1 MCILVP
7 RLRFCNNL
15 RVFLGSSDPMESLYD
30 EENSEKA
37 NIIREQ
43 GEEEEEE
50 EEGELRGEDTG
61 A

>member
-15 RVFLGSSDPMESLYD
+15 RVFLGLSDPMESLYD

-43 GEEEEEE
+43 GEEK
-50 EEGELRGEDTG
+50 EEGKRELRGEDTG

>member
-7 RLRFCNNL
+7 RLRFCPNNL
-15 RVFLGSSDPMESLYD
+15 LESSDPMESLYD

-50 EEGELRGEDTG
+50 GELRGEDTG

>member
-1 MCILVP
+1 
-7 RLRFCNNL
+7 
-15 RVFLGSSDPMESLYD
+15 MESLYD

-50 EEGELRGEDTG
+50 GELRGEDTG